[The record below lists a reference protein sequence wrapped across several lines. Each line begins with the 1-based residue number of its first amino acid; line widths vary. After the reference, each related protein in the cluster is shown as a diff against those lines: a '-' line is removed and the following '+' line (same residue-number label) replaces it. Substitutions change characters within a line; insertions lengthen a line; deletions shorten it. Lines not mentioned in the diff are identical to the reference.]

1 MALTP
6 QDVRE
11 SAVRIADAV
20 KRTPVMTSRS
30 LDTRTGAVC
39 FLKCENFQTS
49 GSFKI
54 RGATNF
60 ARQIPM
66 EDRPKGIVAVSSGNH
81 AQAVAIAAQS
91 LGIHA
96 TIIMPTDAPQAKL
109 IATRDR
115 GAEIIQFDRLTTDRE
130 TLAREVLARTGATFL
145 HPFDD
150 ERTMAGQGTLALELL
165 EDVPDLDTLLVC
177 VGGGG
182 MIAGCAT
189 IAKHLNPRL
198 RIYGVEP
205 ALANDTYLS
214 LRANER
220 IAVENSATIADG
232 LRTPKPGALT
242 FPIVQK
248 LVDDILLVSEEEI
261 EAAMR
266 FALERCKI
274 MVEPSGAV
282 CLAAALAGKLP
293 PGSGRVGLVVSG
305 GNVDLSVLAT
315 VCAGGVSPDVLAVLS
330 GA

>member
-1 MALTP
+1 LTLSLTA

-11 SAVRIADAV
+11 AAVRIADAV

-30 LDTRTGAVC
+30 LDLVAGAAC
-39 FLKCENFQTS
+39 FVKCENFQTS

-54 RGATNF
+54 RGAMNF
-60 ARQIPM
+60 ARQIPVA
-66 EDRPKGIVAVSSGNH
+66 DRPKGIVAVSSGNH
-81 AQAVAIAAQS
+81 AQAVAIAAHS

-109 IATRDR
+109 NATRDR
-115 GAEIIQFDRLTTDRE
+115 GAEIIQYDRLTTDRE
-130 TLAREVLARTGATFL
+130 VLAREVLTRTGGTFL

-165 EDVPDLDTLLVC
+165 EKVDALDTLLVC

-189 IAKHLNPRL
+189 IAKEIHPRM

-205 ALANDTYLS
+205 ALANDTFLS

-220 IAVENSATIADG
+220 VAVENSSTIADG
-232 LRTPKPGALT
+232 LRTPKPGART
-242 FPIVQK
+242 FPVVQK
-248 LVDDILLVSEEEI
+248 LVEDILLVTEDEI
-261 EAAMR
+261 KAAMR
-266 FALERCKI
+266 FAMERMKI
-274 MVEPSGAV
+274 VVEPSGAV

-293 PGSGRVGLVVSG
+293 KDARRVGLVISG
-305 GNVDLSVLAT
+305 GNVDL
-315 VCAGGVSPDVLAVLS
+315 DVLASICV
-330 GA
+330 G

>member
-1 MALTP
+1 MSLTA

-11 SAVRIADAV
+11 AAVRIADAV
-20 KRTPVMTSRS
+20 KRTPVLTSHS
-30 LDTRTGAVC
+30 LDKRAGAAC
-39 FLKCENFQTS
+39 FVKCENFQTS

-60 ARQIPM
+60 ARQIPL
-66 EDRPKGIVAVSSGNH
+66 EQRAKGIVAVSSGNH
-81 AQAVAIAAQS
+81 GQAVAIASQA

-96 TIIMPTDAPQAKL
+96 TIVMPSDAPQAKV

-115 GAEIIQFDRLTTDRE
+115 GAEIIPYDRLTTDRE
-130 TLAREVLARTGATFL
+130 VLAREVLDRTGGTFL

-165 EDVPDLDTLLVC
+165 EDVADLDTLLVC

-189 IAKHLNPRL
+189 IAKAINPRL
-198 RIYGVEP
+198 RVYGVEP

-220 IAVENSATIADG
+220 VAVENSLTIADG
-232 LRTPKPGALT
+232 LRTPKPGVHT

-248 LVDDILLVSEEEI
+248 LVDDILLVTEDEI
-261 EAAMR
+261 KAAVR
-266 FALERCKI
+266 FLLERCKI
-274 MVEPSGAV
+274 VAEPSGAV
-282 CLAAALAGKLP
+282 CVAAALAGKLP
-293 PGSGRVGLVVSG
+293 AGSGRVGVVVSG
-305 GNVDLSVLAT
+305 GNVDL
-315 VCAGGVSPDVLAVLS
+315 DVLA
-330 GA
+330 AICTA

>member
-1 MALTP
+1 MSLTA
-6 QDVRE
+6 QDVRD
-11 SAVRIADAV
+11 AALRIADGI

-30 LDTRTGAVC
+30 LDARAGAAC

-60 ARQIPM
+60 ARQIAV

-96 TIIMPTDAPQAKL
+96 TIIMPSDAPRAKL

-115 GAEIIQFDRLTTDRE
+115 GAEIIQYDRLTTDRE
-130 TLAREVLARTGATFL
+130 VLAREVLARTGGTFL

-165 EDVPDLDTLLVC
+165 DQVSDLDALLVC

-189 IAKHLNPRL
+189 IAKDINPGIRVF
-198 RIYGVEP
+198 GVEP
-205 ALANDTYLS
+205 ELANDTYLS
-214 LRANER
+214 LRAKER
-220 IAVENSATIADG
+220 ITVDNSATIADG

-242 FPIVQK
+242 FPVVQK
-248 LVDDILLVSEEEI
+248 LVEDVLLVTEDEI
-261 EAAMR
+261 REAVR
-266 FALERCKI
+266 FALERLKI
-274 MVEPSGAV
+274 VMEPSGAV
-282 CLAAALAGKLP
+282 CVAAALAGKLP
-293 PGSGRVGLVVSG
+293 AGVRRVGLTISG
-305 GNVDLSVLAT
+305 GNVDLDLLAEI
-315 VCAGGVSPDVLAVLS
+315 AKGD
-330 GA
+330 